1 MYFFGLRP
9 KIVAPR
15 LLNGH
20 EVMEYFNLKPSELI
34 GRLLQTVEDAR
45 LNGDIETKKEA
56 TGLVARLLELEGD
69 AGIEPAT
76 PSSGGL
82 CSIR

>member
-1 MYFFGLRP
+1 MT
-9 KIVAPR
+9 APR
-15 LLNGH
+15 LINGKDLIEH
-20 EVMEYFNLKPSELI
+20 FNLTPSELF
-34 GRLLQTVEDAR
+34 GKLLQKVEEAR
-45 LNGDIETKKEA
+45 LNREIRTREDAFE
-56 TGLVARLLELEGD
+56 LVARLLELEGD

>member
-1 MYFFGLRP
+1 MASARLVTGKDLIEQFGLS
-9 KIVAPR
+9 
-15 LLNGH
+15 
-20 EVMEYFNLKPSELI
+20 PSVKI
-34 GRLLQTVEDAR
+34 GRLLQTVEEAR
-45 LNGDIETKKEA
+45 LSGEVQTREEA
-56 TGLVARLLELEGD
+56 IKLVARLLELEGD